1 MCPSIGLGQ
10 EDPVLFAVL
19 TLCVRLPSHGAW
31 SKMHCTHL
39 SVMLIHTV
47 SVVVQAEYNVGE
59 LFWYLL
65 WIYIRMFIIMKWIT
79 CIYLSI
85 AFHLSILFSEG
96 NYLCLICKLVE
107 HLWDLYWFWDLTLT
121 DIGMHLLILVCYV
134 PMFVPDLPIA
144 VKRWIKEHDLPMLL
158 MNLDWLRFISLS
170 CKCLITCHF
179 CWSKCSLLYYTC
191 YRLSGSSVN

>member
-1 MCPSIGLGQ
+1 MLLHPEILNPQLYLDNDISSGRICAL
-10 EDPVLFAVL
+10 VLAL
-19 TLCVRLPSHGAW
+19 DRKTLFCLLFWYFCVRVPSHGVW

-96 NYLCLICKLVE
+96 NYLGLICKLVE

-144 VKRWIKEHDLPMLL
+144 VNRHRSLPT
-158 MNLDWLRFISLS
+158 
-170 CKCLITCHF
+170 KQ
-179 CWSKCSLLYYTC
+179 
-191 YRLSGSSVN
+191 